1 MSPLEAGERILLI
14 DTKGRRYLITL
25 EVGGEFHFHR
35 GIVSHDDLIGRED
48 GTSIS
53 STGNEKMLALR
64 PTMADF
70 ILKMR
75 RGAQVVYP
83 KDAAMILLNGDIYPG
98 ARVLEAGAGSG
109 ALTIALLRAVGPEG
123 RVVTYEVREDFAETA
138 RANVEQ
144 FLGKADNLEIRIG
157 SIYEH
162 IGEEEFDRAVLDL
175 PEPWRALPVL
185 RKALRSGGVL
195 ACYLPTVLQ
204 VHQLHLAL
212 DADRA
217 WASVRT
223 TETLVRSW
231 HVEERSVRPD
241 HKMVGHTGFITVARR
256 VNLN

>member
-157 SIYEH
+157 NVYEQ
-162 IGEEEFDRAVLDL
+162 IGDEEFDRAVLDL

>member
-98 ARVLEAGAGSG
+98 ARVFEAGAGSG

-157 SIYEH
+157 NVYEQ
-162 IGEEEFDRAVLDL
+162 IGDEEFDRAVLDL

-204 VHQLHLAL
+204 VHQLHSAL